1 MFSSSS
7 SRSVS
12 PDGKMEFITEFGGDV
27 PTPSSSSTVGHMT
40 KPRHPSSSS
49 GRRKRRSSSS
59 SESGSSSPPPRK
71 RRHHSR
77 DGHYYHRSHHH
88 SDTSGDRD
96 KSVSGTG
103 YICFLL
109 EISLYLQF
117 YKSLLYNTCKHRIN
131 TSLNV

>member
-27 PTPSSSSTVGHMT
+27 PTPSSSSTGGHMT
-40 KPRHPSSSS
+40 KPRHPLSSS

-59 SESGSSSPPPRK
+59 SESGSSSPPRK

-109 EISLYLQF
+109 KIF
-117 YKSLLYNTCKHRIN
+117 FTYNFTKAYTI
-131 TSLNV
+131 